1 MYVLFTTLVVPEL
14 AYNQTPTLEPMNYK
28 TSVLYLMM
36 DYNFSFFRKVYL
48 EIFIQGF
55 YQHLTEIGQL
65 NWLDKTFSSF
75 RIIEFNL
82 EICRRNKNS

>member
-14 AYNQTPTLEPMNYK
+14 AYNQIPTLEPMNHK

-65 NWLDKTFSSF
+65 N
-75 RIIEFNL
+75 
-82 EICRRNKNS
+82 